1 MHQWHGLGFQIL
13 FLLFFVHTLFLSEL
27 SPSQRSINQKAVRGT
42 FTMSVFKRY
51 WNFML
56 RNKLVAILTATSTI
70 LSTLIGTQI
79 AIPSYATPIVAFVT
93 LFIGSLFV
101 FRRQEKQITSKL
113 LSELED
119 FSNTFHSLT
128 MAGSGENREIQ
139 IRFMLNRVLASDGS
153 HKENLQMRGIHIR
166 ECHYL
171 IEKWFRCYKKEVE
184 YFLKHPK
191 SIDAENTIRL
201 VGEFRDI
208 VSHYLEKVIN
218 TSIDFTNDIKAFPKS
233 LNEQFEIHFSALRSK
248 YNHFGNKLNDYF
260 KHLNKEL
267 SCRVDSIDVISKD
280 LKLENLKIDSTT
292 VALSKK

>member
-1 MHQWHGLGFQIL
+1 M
-13 FLLFFVHTLFLSEL
+13 T
-27 SPSQRSINQKAVRGT
+27 
-42 FTMSVFKRY
+42 SVFKRY

-70 LSTLIGTQI
+70 LSALIGTRI
-79 AIPSYATPIVAFVT
+79 VMPSYVTPTVAFLT

-119 FSNTFHSLT
+119 FSNTFHGLT
-128 MAGSGENREIQ
+128 SGSGENREIQ
-139 IRFMLNRVLASDGS
+139 TRFMLNRVLISDGS
-153 HKENLQMRGIHIR
+153 QKNSLQMRGNHIR

-171 IEKWFRCYKKEVE
+171 IEKWFRCHRKEVE

-191 SIDAENTIRL
+191 SIDAENAIRL
-201 VGEFRDI
+201 VGEFGDI

-218 TSIDFTNDIKAFPKS
+218 ASIDFTNDVKKFPKS
-233 LNEQFEIHFSALRSK
+233 LNEQFEAHFSAFKSK
-248 YNHFGNKLNDYF
+248 YNHFGNEFNDYI

-267 SCRVDSIDVISKD
+267 SCRVISIDVISKD

-292 VALSKK
+292 VALPKK